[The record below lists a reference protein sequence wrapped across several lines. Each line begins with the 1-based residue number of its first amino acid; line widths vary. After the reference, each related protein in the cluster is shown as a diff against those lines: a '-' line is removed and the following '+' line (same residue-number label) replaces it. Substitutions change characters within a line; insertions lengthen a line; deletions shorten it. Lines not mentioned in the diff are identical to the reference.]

1 MRKLFLR
8 RERRKGNFRVRR
20 NRGRVVIFSKRDVD
34 ALRMICWCQYVFPR
48 HLRGI
53 ITDIELENLIHIGF
67 VKHHVKSGS
76 LVLTGKGSELVTE
89 IFSQQVPALTKSYH
103 NAAIQRRLRQSGMAA
118 TAYYGAVNIFSA
130 SHEELSQSPSLFLST
145 ITRRYEMNPWGNVRI
160 AAIANLGGTLYA
172 VHYVC
177 PGIGKLAL
185 TDELTAFTNQTARF
199 RDTRRAFIFAG
210 ESYTD
215 ILTELEQTDKTN
227 TKLIL
232 YGDAYRSLQLPV
244 HLLSCN
250 DTGAVQLQIMAVPDY
265 RKKLT
270 QAALKNQYQPP
281 PKDVPVWDALF
292 QGLPFV
298 MAADMDLRRIDA
310 AIRAAHGQGIKQIAV
325 AALRGQAETVLFPC
339 YRDPG
344 LARVFVLTD
353 EAISE
358 VTGRPPLPYTP
369 PRTQFITPK
378 GDVIDAP
385 PFQTHGKT
393 GRSH

>member
-1 MRKLFLR
+1 M
-8 RERRKGNFRVRR
+8 
-20 NRGRVVIFSKRDVD
+20 IFSQRDADV
-34 ALRMICWCQYVFPR
+34 LRLLCWCQYIQPHDLNAVSSETER
-48 HLRGI
+48 
-53 ITDIELENLIHIGF
+53 ENLNRLGLIRQHRG
-67 VKHHVKSGS
+67 SG
-76 LVLTGKGSELVTE
+76 
-89 IFSQQVPALTKSYH
+89 ALTLSNSGCTFLQRIFEERLPQLTRSYH
-103 NAAIQRRLRQSGMAA
+103 GEAIQRRLRLARIA
-118 TAYYGAVNIFSA
+118 ITAYRGGSEVFTTETENLIKP
-130 SHEELSQSPSLFLST
+130 PSIFLSA
-145 ITRRYEMNPWGNVRI
+145 ITRSRGYNPWGSTRV
-160 AAIANLGGTLYA
+160 AAIANLGNILYA
-172 VHYVC
+172 MHYVC
-177 PGIGKLAL
+177 PGIGKLSL

-199 RDTRRAFIFAG
+199 RDARRAFIFAG

-215 ILTELEQTDKTN
+215 ILSELEQASKTD

-298 MAADMDLRRIDA
+298 MAVDMDLRRIDA

-369 PRTQFITPK
+369 THTQFITPK

-385 PFQTHGKT
+385 PFQAHGKT

>member
-145 ITRRYEMNPWGNVRI
+145 ITRRYEMGNVRI

-185 TDELTAFTNQTARF
+185 TDELTAFANQTARF
-199 RDTRRAFIFAG
+199 RDARRAFIFAG

-358 VTGRPPLPYTP
+358 VTGRPPLPYLP

>member
-1 MRKLFLR
+1 M
-8 RERRKGNFRVRR
+8 
-20 NRGRVVIFSKRDVD
+20 IFSKRDVD

-145 ITRRYEMNPWGNVRI
+145 ITRRYEMGNVRI

-185 TDELTAFTNQTARF
+185 TDELTAFANQTARF

-358 VTGRPPLPYTP
+358 VTGRPPLPYMP
-369 PRTQFITPK
+369 PHTQFITPK

>member
-1 MRKLFLR
+1 M
-8 RERRKGNFRVRR
+8 
-20 NRGRVVIFSKRDVD
+20 
-34 ALRMICWCQYVFPR
+34 
-48 HLRGI
+48 
-53 ITDIELENLIHIGF
+53 
-67 VKHHVKSGS
+67 
-76 LVLTGKGSELVTE
+76 TE

-118 TAYYGAVNIFSA
+118 MAYYGAVNIFSA

-270 QAALKNQYQPP
+270 QAALKNQYQPS

-310 AIRAAHGQGIKQIAV
+310 AICAAHGQGIKQIAV